1 MTTANDRV
9 SIRLADLL
17 APVTART
24 QAAES
29 LGATAKRD
37 LSRYYNLLERD
48 LAVVAQA
55 LTKGEALLLCDL
67 NNGTIWD
74 SVTTTALWAQVADAD
89 QAQLDAWGVDREALA
104 AKLRALTTSQ
114 ALALVDAIER
124 WWLLPDGAAR
134 DHPASLAT
142 VGLQVAP
149 RKIDARR

>member
-1 MTTANDRV
+1 MTTTNDRV

-24 QAAES
+24 QADES

-48 LAVVAQA
+48 LAVIAQA
-55 LTKGEALLLCDL
+55 LTRGEALLLCDL

-74 SVTTTALWAQVADAD
+74 TVSPGALRDQVGDAE
-89 QAQLDAWGVDREALA
+89 QARLDAWDVDRDTLT
-104 AKLRALTTSQ
+104 AKLRALTTGQ

-134 DHPASLAT
+134 DHPASLAA

>member
-29 LGATAKRD
+29 LGATTKRD
-37 LSRYYNLLERD
+37 LGRYYDLLERD

-55 LTKGEALLLCDL
+55 LTTAEAMALCDL

-89 QAQLDAWGVDREALA
+89 QAQLDAWDVDREALT

-114 ALALVDAIER
+114 ALALVDALER